1 MKRAPTH
8 EPPEASR
15 VKAVNIAY
23 YKALSARDMCAM
35 EKVWTCASDNILI
48 APPINPRT
56 HVGWTAIKRNWEVYW
71 PTFDKF
77 SVSMTVTAR
86 AGCLGP
92 WYRNVA
98 PPHEDGRCE

>member
-35 EKVWTCASDNILI
+35 EKV
-48 APPINPRT
+48 
-56 HVGWTAIKRNWEVYW
+56 
-71 PTFDKF
+71 
-77 SVSMTVTAR
+77 
-86 AGCLGP
+86 
-92 WYRNVA
+92 
-98 PPHEDGRCE
+98 